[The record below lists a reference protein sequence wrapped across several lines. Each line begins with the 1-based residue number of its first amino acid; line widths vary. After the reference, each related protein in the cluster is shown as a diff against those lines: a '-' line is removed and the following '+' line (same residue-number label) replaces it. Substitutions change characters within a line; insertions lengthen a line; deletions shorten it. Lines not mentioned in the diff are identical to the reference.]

1 MIAVAVSFWLC
12 VPFLFPHEN
21 WISELSTS
29 AAAVAASSS
38 SCSGT
43 KLKEEENEKK
53 TFAGAGVLILF
64 LKRNQIRPLFVY
76 FRSFHMTNVAQID
89 FNDKSIDG
97 ELGSWTYGGRM
108 EGADESFELWRHPG
122 VLILYCSFLNG
133 SFRPPFLYFSLF
145 NIVDNIKSNFLLK
158 LGRWLDS
165 NCGPL
170 ESEAATEPQPLTVY
184 CSFYYFIFL
193 LFPIN
198 KLQNGA
204 IWS

>member
-1 MIAVAVSFWLC
+1 MIAVAVRFWLC

-145 NIVDNIKSNFLLK
+145 NIVDNIKSNFLL
-158 LGRWLDS
+158 
-165 NCGPL
+165 N
-170 ESEAATEPQPLTVY
+170 
-184 CSFYYFIFL
+184 FY
-193 LFPIN
+193 LFVWKILVLN
-198 KLQNGA
+198 N
-204 IWS
+204 S

>member
-1 MIAVAVSFWLC
+1 MIAVAVRFWLC
-12 VPFLFPHEN
+12 VPFLFPLEN

-29 AAAVAASSS
+29 AAAVAVAVTASSS
-38 SCSGT
+38 SGT
-43 KLKEEENEKK
+43 KLKEEENKK
-53 TFAGAGVLILF
+53 TFSGAGVLILF
-64 LKRNQIRPLFVY
+64 FKRNQIRSLFVY
-76 FRSFHMTNVAQID
+76 FRSFHMTNEAQID
-89 FNDKSIDG
+89 YNDKSIDG

-122 VLILYCSFLNG
+122 VLILYCSFQMSHSGL
-133 SFRPPFLYFSLF
+133 LF
-145 NIVDNIKSNFLLK
+145 CNIVDNIYSNFLLK
-158 LGRWLDS
+158 LCRWLDS

-170 ESEAATEPQPLTVY
+170 VSEAATQPTEPQPLTVY